1 MPNFRLPLSGDVTQ
15 TINPWNWFFKA
26 IGDQFGFININLGRS
41 SDPALEEEILNVVGS
56 YGRQLGQIGD
66 ALRVLIKHADLKKLG
81 TEDQAAID
89 ALQRQLDEIDRLKAT
104 RSALVSPIS
113 RT

>member
-1 MPNFRLPLSGDVTQ
+1 
-15 TINPWNWFFKA
+15 
-26 IGDQFGFININLGRS
+26 
-41 SDPALEEEILNVVGS
+41 
-56 YGRQLGQIGD
+56 
-66 ALRVLIKHADLKKLG
+66 VLIKHADLKKLG